1 MILAE
6 AERESQILRGEGDA
20 EANRIS
26 REAYGRDP
34 EFYAFYRAMQA
45 YREALGDSDTSMVLS
60 PDSEFFRFFGEI
72 AQDQQAAARRRPSD
86 APGPRARLRP
96 SRTVPP

>member
-6 AERESQILRGEGDA
+6 AAREAQILRGEGDA
-20 EANRIS
+20 TANRIS

-45 YREALGDSDTSMVLS
+45 
-60 PDSEFFRFFGEI
+60 
-72 AQDQQAAARRRPSD
+72 
-86 APGPRARLRP
+86 
-96 SRTVPP
+96 